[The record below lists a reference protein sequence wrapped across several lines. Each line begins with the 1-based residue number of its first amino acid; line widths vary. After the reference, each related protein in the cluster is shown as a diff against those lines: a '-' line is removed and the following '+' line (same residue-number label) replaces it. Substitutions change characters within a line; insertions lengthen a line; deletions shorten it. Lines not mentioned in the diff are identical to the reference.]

1 MSVAMSSESPVDG
14 PGPPGGT
21 TGEARIGVMIV
32 DDHEVFAQALALAID
47 ATGDQ
52 QCIGVATSA
61 DEALALAETAR
72 PDAVIMDL
80 GLGDDDGLDLTR
92 RLMAHYPGLGVLVL
106 TGQNPSPELVE
117 AVADAGAAGF
127 LPKLVSLSAV
137 VDAVGS
143 LSEECFTLDRRTV
156 RVLCNPAPSPAAQ
169 SVDDASPLTRRER
182 DIVELLV
189 SGVDIQSAAARLGIT
204 VNTARGYVKNLYGK
218 LGVHNQLELVA
229 IALRRGLAGDGLP

>member
-1 MSVAMSSESPVDG
+1 MSVAMRSESQ
-14 PGPPGGT
+14 PGGT

-47 ATGDQ
+47 ATVDL
-52 QCIGVATSA
+52 QCIGVAKSA
-61 DEALALAETAR
+61 AEALALAETAH

-80 GLGDDDGLDLTR
+80 GLGDDDGLALTR
-92 RLMAHYPGLGVLVL
+92 RLTTHYPGLGVLVL
-106 TGQNPSPELVE
+106 TGQNPSPGLVE
-117 AVADAGAAGF
+117 SVAEAGAAGF

-143 LSEECFTLDRRTV
+143 LSEECFTLDRGTV
-156 RVLCNPAPSPAAQ
+156 RVLCNPAAAGAPSG
-169 SVDDASPLTRRER
+169 VDASPLTRRER

-189 SGVDIQSAAARLGIT
+189 SGVDIQTAAGRLGIT

-229 IALRRGLAGDGLP
+229 MARRRGLAGDGSN